1 MIFSEDSTEQGKRC
15 EITVKGVVVDC
26 IVVCVFEITNK
37 QKVITRKY
45 RLESKDKT
53 VYDNILPSEITF
65 KK

>member
-15 EITVKGVVVDC
+15 EITVKGVIVDC